1 MFGFLVLALL
11 VAAMTNDRTQLNP
24 EDTYDA
30 SQNNTEL
37 LLAKAQNE
45 E

>member
-11 VAAMTNDRTQLNP
+11 VAAMTNERTQLNLD
-24 EDTYDA
+24 DTYD
-30 SQNNTEL
+30 SGVTKTEL
-37 LLAKAQNE
+37 LSAKAQNE